1 MGIFPLT
8 LAIEPSKAPG
18 LMCNSHLLT
27 YYRAKIIGVSF
38 GDVDPFSLETV
49 EIYEK
54 ALLEAQQ
61 KGIRVKVFLLC
72 NPHNPLGKSLARN
85 TNH

>member
-1 MGIFPLT
+1 MGIFLLT
-8 LAIEPSKAPG
+8 LDIEPSRAPD
-18 LMCNSHLLT
+18 LLCSSHLLT
-27 YYRAKIIGVSF
+27 DYRAKIVGVSF
-38 GDVDPFSLETV
+38 GEVDPFSLDTV

-61 KGIRVKVFLLC
+61 KGIPVKVFLLC
-72 NPHNPLGKSLARN
+72 NPHNPLGKSLAQN